1 MHMRSTKQKKHT
13 YLRKISIQMPY
24 VHLRTY
30 GHLKLK
36 DSLQIHTYCIFH
48 VTKSM
53 WCYPGRPPARDGRYY
68 SAALWKEVRNA
79 VGFPI

>member
-13 YLRKISIQMPY
+13 YLRKTSIQMPY

-36 DSLQIHTYCIFH
+36 DSLQIHTVHIFDSF
-48 VTKSM
+48 VTQ
-53 WCYPGRPPARDGRYY
+53 RYVHTFIH
-68 SAALWKEVRNA
+68 KR
-79 VGFPI
+79 IHIHII